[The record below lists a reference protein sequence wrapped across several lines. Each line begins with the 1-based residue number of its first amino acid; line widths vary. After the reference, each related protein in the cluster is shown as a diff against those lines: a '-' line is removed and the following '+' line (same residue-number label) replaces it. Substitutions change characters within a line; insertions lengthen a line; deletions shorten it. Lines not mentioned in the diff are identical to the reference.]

1 MKIITKINLGFILVF
16 IFILLIVGLISGNY
30 SSNLAKRNAESFIS
44 SSGRARAE
52 HIRTFIQDEETTSV
66 ILAAASVYRDLLKEA
81 TTSKQYSVIKTKI
94 DKRLIRTIE
103 ADPHIN
109 EAFILDT
116 KGKIIASSDK
126 TQEGIDKSG
135 DPYFLEAKDGVFF
148 KDVYFST
155 TLNKL
160 TYTISSPV
168 KDDDG
173 SVLGISVLRYLPSN
187 FFSIVKSEN
196 GLGETEENFLINK
209 DKILITPT
217 RFLGEKF
224 VLKKKIDTQNAH
236 DCFDSEEVKYIIK
249 NGYSGFL
256 ETFGLQVVEAK
267 DYRNI
272 DVLATHYYIPETGW
286 CLITKVDKTDV
297 FSFVGPL
304 IITFSMVFFVAVIV
318 FLLVGLVTSKRITIP
333 LNLLK
338 KAAKKIEQ
346 GDYDYETKIDTDDEI
361 EELSSAFNAMSLE
374 IKKSKSEI
382 EEKIEEQTKELEI
395 KTKDLEEQKGAIMNI
410 LEDVEKEKD
419 KSEELAN
426 DLEKFKLAVDSASD
440 QIVITDHEGIVI
452 YGNKSVE
459 RITGYTVEEYLGK
472 KAGVLWK
479 IPMPIEY
486 YKELWDII
494 KTQKKVFIREIKN
507 RRKNGEYYI
516 ASIRIS
522 PVLDDNGEVI
532 FFVAIEN
539 DVTKAKEID
548 KEKTEFVSLA
558 SHQLKTPV
566 GAIRWNLE
574 MLLDGDYGAITDKQ
588 KEVLNDSYIMNLRM
602 NELINALLNVSRIE
616 TGVFIIE
623 PTPTNFVPLCE
634 EVLKEMEGRIKDKG
648 HKLIKEFDDNL
659 PVVPVDT
666 KLLRI
671 IFQNFISNSIKY
683 TQDNG
688 EIKVAIKSDD
698 KDIFFSVENNG
709 EAIPESDQSKIFE
722 KMFRASNAQGQDV
735 DGNGLGLYIV
745 KQIVDNSGGK
755 IWFTSKEGEHTIF
768 ACSFPLSGMIAKS
781 GTRELN

>member
-16 IFILLIVGLISGNY
+16 IFILLVVGLIVGSY

-52 HIRTFIQDEETTSV
+52 HIRTFIQNEETTSV
-66 ILAAASVYRDLLKEA
+66 ILAAASVYRDFLKEA

-103 ADPHIN
+103 ADPHIY

-173 SVLGISVLRYLPSN
+173 SVLGISVLRYIPNN

-196 GLGETEENFLINK
+196 GLGETDENFLINK

-217 RFLGEKF
+217 RFLGEEF
-224 VLKKKIDTQNAH
+224 VLKKKIDTQNAD
-236 DCFDSEEVKYIIK
+236 DCFDGEEVKYVTK

-286 CLITKVDKTDV
+286 CLITKVDKTDI

-304 IITFSMVFFVAVIV
+304 IITFSIVFFVAVII
-318 FLLVGLVTSKRITIP
+318 FLFVGLVISKRITNP
-333 LNLLK
+333 LERLK
-338 KAAKKIEQ
+338 KAVKKIEQ
-346 GDYDYETKIDTDDEI
+346 GDYDYEVKIDTEDEI
-361 EELSSAFNAMSLE
+361 EELSDAFNSMSLE

-382 EEKIEEQTKELEI
+382 EEKVEEQTKEIER

-419 KSEELAN
+419 KSDELAN
-426 DLEKFKLAVDSASD
+426 DLEKFKLAVDGASD
-440 QIVITDHEGIVI
+440 QIVITDNEGIVV
-452 YGNKSVE
+452 YGNQSVE
-459 RITGYTVEEYLGK
+459 RITGYTVEEALGK

-479 IPMPIEY
+479 TPMPIEY

-709 EAIPESDQSKIFE
+709 EAIPESDQSKIFK